1 MRAETPEKRLPLRSG
16 YTTGA
21 CATATSLAAAYLL
34 LAHEPLT
41 VVAITLPRGREA
53 RFRLEYCRRRG
64 EGAEAGTVKDAGDD
78 PDVTHQALVFAWV
91 ALRPDPGVAFR
102 AGPGVGT
109 VTRRGL
115 VIPVGEPAINPVPR
129 RMITDHL
136 ERLARR
142 WGYPGGFQVTVGVDN
157 GEELAKRTM
166 NGRLGIVGGLSI
178 LGTTGIVRPYSCA
191 AYIASIHQG
200 IDVARS
206 NGLTH
211 VAACTG
217 STSERAMR
225 DRYGLPEMALVEMG
239 DFVGAVLKY
248 MKKVPVEKLSLAGGF
263 GKVSKLAAGHL
274 DLHSRQS
281 SIDFAMLA
289 AEAKAMGADATV
301 QTEIRQA
308 NTSLDALILAQ
319 AAGFALGD
327 RICRLARE
335 RAMGVVP
342 PGVAVEVWA
351 VDRQGAPVGY
361 AGPP

>member
-1 MRAETPEKRLPLRSG
+1 
-16 YTTGA
+16 
-21 CATATSLAAAYLL
+21 
-34 LAHEPLT
+34 
-41 VVAITLPRGREA
+41 
-53 RFRLEYCRRRG
+53 
-64 EGAEAGTVKDAGDD
+64 
-78 PDVTHQALVFAWV
+78 
-91 ALRPDPGVAFR
+91 
-102 AGPGVGT
+102 
-109 VTRRGL
+109 
-115 VIPVGEPAINPVPR
+115 
-129 RMITDHL
+129 MITGHL
-136 ERLARR
+136 EALAGR
-142 WGYPGGFQVTVGVDN
+142 WGYPGGFQVSVGVDN
-157 GEELAKRTM
+157 GEELAERTM

-191 AYIASIHQG
+191 AYIASIQQG

-217 STSERAMR
+217 STSEQAMR
-225 DRYGLPEMALVEMG
+225 NYYDLPEMALVEMG

>member
-1 MRAETPEKRLPLRSG
+1 
-16 YTTGA
+16 
-21 CATATSLAAAYLL
+21 
-34 LAHEPLT
+34 
-41 VVAITLPRGREA
+41 
-53 RFRLEYCRRRG
+53 
-64 EGAEAGTVKDAGDD
+64 
-78 PDVTHQALVFAWV
+78 
-91 ALRPDPGVAFR
+91 
-102 AGPGVGT
+102 
-109 VTRRGL
+109 
-115 VIPVGEPAINPVPR
+115 
-129 RMITDHL
+129 
-136 ERLARR
+136 
-142 WGYPGGFQVTVGVDN
+142 
-157 GEELAKRTM
+157 
-166 NGRLGIVGGLSI
+166 
-178 LGTTGIVRPYSCA
+178 
-191 AYIASIHQG
+191 
-200 IDVARS
+200 
-206 NGLTH
+206 
-211 VAACTG
+211 
-217 STSERAMR
+217 MR